1 MEEVRPLEDAI
12 QIRTDLIETTRRLHQ
27 RRWCDGTGGNFSVVL
42 QRDPLRVLMAPSG
55 VDKGRMEVDDLIVV
69 DENQVIV
76 EGCGRVSAEA
86 ALHMAVIRQ
95 TGAGAVLH
103 SHSIPATVISRTHQA
118 NGHITLE
125 GWEMQKGLEG
135 VKSHETSI
143 KVPVVNNSQ
152 SMASLVDAFLP
163 HLSCQSHG
171 ILVAG
176 HGLYAWGTTLFD
188 AERHLEILEFLL
200 EVQLKWSRSPQS

>member
-1 MEEVRPLEDAI
+1 
-12 QIRTDLIETTRRLHQ
+12 
-27 RRWCDGTGGNFSVVL
+27 
-42 QRDPLRVLMAPSG
+42 MAPSG

-69 DENQVIV
+69 DDNQVIV
-76 EGCGRVSAEA
+76 EGNGRISAEA
-86 ALHMAVIRQ
+86 ALHIAVIRE

-103 SHSIPATVISRTHQA
+103 SHSIPATVMSRIHQA

-135 VKSHETSI
+135 VTTHATGI
-143 KVPVVNNSQ
+143 KIPVVDNSQ
-152 SMASLVDAFLP
+152 SMASLVDAFMP
-163 HLSCQSHG
+163 HLPDQSHG

-200 EVQLKWSRSPQS
+200 EVQLNCSRSKQQ

>member
-1 MEEVRPLEDAI
+1 MEEVRPLEDGI
-12 QIRTDLIETTRRLHQ
+12 HIRSDLIATTRRLHQ

-42 QRDPLRVLMAPSG
+42 KRDPLRVLMAPSG
-55 VDKGRMEVDDLIVV
+55 VDKGRMEVDDLIVI
-69 DENQVIV
+69 DDNQVIV
-76 EGCGRVSAEA
+76 DGSGRISAEA
-86 ALHMAVIRQ
+86 DLHIAVIRE

-103 SHSIPATVISRTHQA
+103 SHSIPATVMSRIHQA

-135 VKSHETSI
+135 VTTHATGI
-143 KVPVVNNSQ
+143 KIPVVDNSQ
-152 SMASLVDAFLP
+152 FMATLVDAFLP
-163 HLSCQSHG
+163 HLAAQSHG

-176 HGLYAWGTTLFD
+176 HGLYAWGTTLLD

-200 EVQLKWSRSPQS
+200 EVQLNWSRCQQQ

>member
-1 MEEVRPLEDAI
+1 M
-12 QIRTDLIETTRRLHQ
+12 TRRLHQ

-42 QRDPLRVLMAPSG
+42 NRDPLRVLMAPSG

-69 DENQVIV
+69 DDNQVIL
-76 EGCGRVSAEA
+76 EGSGRISAEA
-86 ALHMAVIRQ
+86 DLHIPVIRE

-103 SHSIPATVISRTHQA
+103 SHSIPATVMSRIHQA
-118 NGHITLE
+118 NGNITLE

-135 VKSHETSI
+135 VTTHATGI
-143 KVPVVNNSQ
+143 KIPVVDNSQ
-152 SMASLVDAFLP
+152 SMESLVDAFLL
-163 HLSCQSHG
+163 HLPAQSHG

-200 EVQLKWSRSPQS
+200 EVQLNCSRSKQQ

>member
-1 MEEVRPLEDAI
+1 M
-12 QIRTDLIETTRRLHQ
+12 
-27 RRWCDGTGGNFSVVL
+27 
-42 QRDPLRVLMAPSG
+42 
-55 VDKGRMEVDDLIVV
+55 
-69 DENQVIV
+69 
-76 EGCGRVSAEA
+76 
-86 ALHMAVIRQ
+86 
-95 TGAGAVLH
+95 LH
-103 SHSIPATVISRTHQA
+103 SHSIPATVLSRTHQA

-135 VKSHETSI
+135 VTSHETSI

-163 HLSCQSHG
+163 HLPCQSHG

-200 EVQLKWSRSPQS
+200 EVNSIGQDLVNHDDHPPSSRHRRNHVSGQLCKRCFVSLCQEITLKLLD

>member
-1 MEEVRPLEDAI
+1 M
-12 QIRTDLIETTRRLHQ
+12 TRRLHQ

-42 QRDPLRVLMAPSG
+42 NRDPLRVLMAPSG

-69 DENQVIV
+69 NDNQVIV
-76 EGCGRVSAEA
+76 EGSGRISAEA
-86 ALHMAVIRQ
+86 DLHIAVIRE

-103 SHSIPATVISRTHQA
+103 SHSIPATVMSRIHQA

-135 VKSHETSI
+135 VTTHATGI
-143 KVPVVNNSQ
+143 KIPVVDNSQ
-152 SMASLVDAFLP
+152 SMASLVNAFLP
-163 HLSCQSHG
+163 HLPAQSHG

-200 EVQLKWSRSPQS
+200 EVQLNCSISKLQ

>member
-1 MEEVRPLEDAI
+1 MEDGI
-12 QIRTDLIETTRRLHQ
+12 HIRSDLIATTRRLHQ

-42 QRDPLRVLMAPSG
+42 NRDPLRVLMAPSG

-69 DENQVIV
+69 NDNQVIV
-76 EGCGRVSAEA
+76 EGHGRISAEA
-86 ALHMAVIRQ
+86 DLHIAVIRE

-103 SHSIPATVISRTHQA
+103 SHSIPATVMSRIHQA

-135 VKSHETSI
+135 VTTHATGI
-143 KVPVVNNSQ
+143 KIPVVDNSQ

-163 HLSCQSHG
+163 HLPAQSHG

-200 EVQLKWSRSPQS
+200 EVQLNWSRSKQQ

>member
-1 MEEVRPLEDAI
+1 MEEVRSLKDVI
-12 QIRTDLIETTRRLHQ
+12 QIRTDLIATTRRLHQ

-55 VDKGRMEVDDLIVV
+55 VDKGRMEVDDLIVIN
-69 DENQVIV
+69 DNQVIV

-86 ALHMAVIRQ
+86 ALHMAVIREA
-95 TGAGAVLH
+95 GAGAVLH
-103 SHSIPATVISRTHQA
+103 SHSIPATVLSRTHQA

-135 VKSHETSI
+135 VATHATCI

-163 HLSCQSHG
+163 HLPCQSHG

-176 HGLYAWGTTLFD
+176 HGLYAWGATLFD

-200 EVQLKWSRSPQS
+200 EVELNWAERHQP

>member
-1 MEEVRPLEDAI
+1 MEDGI
-12 QIRTDLIETTRRLHQ
+12 HIRSDLIATTRRLHQ

-42 QRDPLRVLMAPSG
+42 KRDPLRVLMAPSG

-69 DENQVIV
+69 NDNQVIV
-76 EGCGRVSAEA
+76 EGSGRISAEA
-86 ALHMAVIRQ
+86 DLHIAVIRE

-103 SHSIPATVISRTHQA
+103 SHSIPATVMSRIHQA

-135 VKSHETSI
+135 VTTHATGI
-143 KVPVVNNSQ
+143 KIPVVDTSQ
-152 SMASLVDAFLP
+152 SMASLVDAFMP
-163 HLSCQSHG
+163 HLPAQSHG

-200 EVQLKWSRSPQS
+200 EVQLNCSRSKQQ

>member
-1 MEEVRPLEDAI
+1 MEDGI
-12 QIRTDLIETTRRLHQ
+12 HIRSDLIATTRRLHQ

-42 QRDPLRVLMAPSG
+42 KRDPLRVLMAPSG

-69 DENQVIV
+69 NDNQVIV
-76 EGCGRVSAEA
+76 EGSGRISAEA
-86 ALHMAVIRQ
+86 DLHIAVIRE

-103 SHSIPATVISRTHQA
+103 SHSIPATVMSRIHQA

-135 VKSHETSI
+135 VTTHATGI
-143 KVPVVNNSQ
+143 KIPVVDNNQ

-163 HLSCQSHG
+163 HLPAQSHG

-200 EVQLKWSRSPQS
+200 EVQLNWSRSKQQ

>member
-1 MEEVRPLEDAI
+1 MEDGI
-12 QIRTDLIETTRRLHQ
+12 HIKSDLIATTRRLHQ
-27 RRWCDGTGGNFSVVL
+27 RRWCDGTSGNFSVVL
-42 QRDPLRVLMAPSG
+42 KRDPLRVLMAPSG
-55 VDKGRMEVDDLIVV
+55 VNKGRMEVDDLIVV
-69 DENQVIV
+69 NDNQVIV
-76 EGCGRVSAEA
+76 EGSGRISAEA
-86 ALHMAVIRQ
+86 DLHIAVIRE

-103 SHSIPATVISRTHQA
+103 SHSIPATVMSRIHQT

-135 VKSHETSI
+135 VTTHATGI
-143 KVPVVNNSQ
+143 KIPVVDNSQ
-152 SMASLVDAFLP
+152 SMASLVNAFLP
-163 HLSCQSHG
+163 HLPAQSHG

-200 EVQLKWSRSPQS
+200 EVHLNWSRR

>member
-1 MEEVRPLEDAI
+1 M
-12 QIRTDLIETTRRLHQ
+12 TRRLHQ

-42 QRDPLRVLMAPSG
+42 NRDPLRVLMAPSG

-69 DENQVIV
+69 NDNQVIV
-76 EGCGRVSAEA
+76 EGSGRISAEA
-86 ALHMAVIRQ
+86 DLHIAVIRE

-103 SHSIPATVISRTHQA
+103 SHSIPATVMSRIHQA

-135 VKSHETSI
+135 VTTHATGI
-143 KVPVVNNSQ
+143 KIPVVDNSQ
-152 SMASLVDAFLP
+152 SMASLVTAFLP
-163 HLSCQSHG
+163 HLPAQSHG

-200 EVQLKWSRSPQS
+200 EVQLNCSISKLQ

>member
-1 MEEVRPLEDAI
+1 MEDGI
-12 QIRTDLIETTRRLHQ
+12 HIRSDLIATTRRLHQ

-42 QRDPLRVLMAPSG
+42 KRDPLRVLMAPSG

-69 DENQVIV
+69 NDNQVIV
-76 EGCGRVSAEA
+76 EGSGRISAEA
-86 ALHMAVIRQ
+86 DLHIAVIRE

-103 SHSIPATVISRTHQA
+103 SHSIPATVMSRIHQA

-135 VKSHETSI
+135 VTTHATGI
-143 KVPVVNNSQ
+143 KIPVVDNSQ

-163 HLSCQSHG
+163 HLPAQSHG

-200 EVQLKWSRSPQS
+200 EVQLNCSRSKQQ